1 MNLKREPM
9 TPKRRYLAGVLG
21 GRVDAIP
28 AGSPTSV
35 ATVECMEIS
44 GAFFPQVH
52 TDGRAMATLAAT
64 AHTVLGFDAIM
75 PIFSVQ
81 QEAAALGCVMD
92 WGDRTS
98 MPVERSHPFVQ
109 PEDVVIPPDFLDRP
123 SIKAVLEAL
132 SILRHEYGH
141 RVAIVGK
148 VMGPWTLSY
157 NTNGVQQFLMDT
169 ILEPDKV
176 RRFLDRLKD
185 VTLLFAKAQIAAGAD
200 VICLADHATGDLVS
214 AKTYRDF
221 LMPVH
226 QGILKELG
234 CPTILHICGDTT
246 NRLSYLVEAGFD
258 CFHFDSKV
266 DAKVARSIVAGKMSL
281 VGNVNNPQ
289 TLLRGTPEDARRETL
304 YALEAG
310 VEIAAPECAVPLI
323 TPNANLQAIVSAA
336 KEFSERKR
344 AAQGPAPA

>member
-1 MNLKREPM
+1 MNWKQEPM
-9 TPKRRYLAGVLG
+9 TPKRRFLAGVLG
-21 GRVDAIP
+21 GRMDTVP
-28 AGSPTSV
+28 TGSPTSV
-35 ATVECMEIS
+35 ATVECMEAS
-44 GAFFPQVH
+44 GAYFPDVH
-52 TDGRAMATLAAT
+52 TDGPKMAALAAT

-75 PIFSVQ
+75 PIYSVQ

-98 MPVERSHPFVQ
+98 MPVERSHPFAR
-109 PEDVVIPPDFLDRP
+109 PEDVVIPDDFLERP

-132 SILRHEYGH
+132 AILRAQYGH
-141 RVAIVGK
+141 RVAIIGK

-176 RRFLDRLKD
+176 RAFLDRLKQ
-185 VTLLFAKAQIAAGAD
+185 VTLIFAKAQIAAGAD

-214 AKTYRDF
+214 PRTYRDF

-226 QGILKELG
+226 QEILQEIG

-246 NRLSYLVEAGFD
+246 NRLEYLVQAGFD

-266 DAKVARSIVAGKMSL
+266 DARVARSKMAGRMSL

-310 VEIAAPECAVPLI
+310 VEIAGPECAVPLI
-323 TPNANLQAIVSAA
+323 TPNANLQAIVAA
-336 KEFSERKR
+336 AREFSRR
-344 AAQGPAPA
+344 P